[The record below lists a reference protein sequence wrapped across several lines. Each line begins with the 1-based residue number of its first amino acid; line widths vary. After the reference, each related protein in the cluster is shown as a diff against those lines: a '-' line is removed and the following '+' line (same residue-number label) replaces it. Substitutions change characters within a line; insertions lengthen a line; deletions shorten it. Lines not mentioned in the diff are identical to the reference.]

1 MTVAATTRKAGPY
14 EGNGTTKEF
23 SFSFKVFSAEDLFVA
38 KSSDEGEVELTY
50 GTDYSVRLNSDQDST
65 PGGTVVLNSA
75 LEDGVYLSVISQMS
89 YDQLAIFTNKG
100 GFYPETLNKCYDKLT
115 ILVQQLLEE
124 LSRSIK
130 VDITDTMSA
139 SELKEK
145 LLDAA
150 EQATVIAKQ
159 YAEQA
164 IASATSAQASAKK
177 AEEAVEGLEDKETEL
192 EAKLQAEAVTQK
204 ASVTAEGTKQLDLV
218 TTEGTKQLA
227 SIQEKVDYI
236 ETIAPAKEAVEKVAD
251 NIETIS
257 SLSSHADDLS
267 EIVEHIDEVHTVGQ
281 DLQGVNADSLD
292 LGNVADTPDK
302 VTTITDGYIKKV
314 AEHIDDCVHAV
325 GQNIDDVHT
334 VAASLDP
341 VNKVAEIVSIDYASI
356 FLNGV
361 D

>member
-23 SFSFKVFSAEDLFVA
+23 TFPFKVFSAEDLFVA
-38 KSSDEGEVELTY
+38 KSSDDGEVQLVY
-50 GTDYSVRLNSDQDST
+50 GTDYTVRLNSDQDTT
-65 PGGTVVLNSA
+65 PGGAVVLSSA
-75 LEDGVYLSVISQMS
+75 LADGVYLSVISQMS

-164 IASATSAQASAKK
+164 IASASSAQASAKK
-177 AEEAVEGLEDKETEL
+177 AEDAVEGLEDTEAEL

-204 ASVTAEGTKQLDLV
+204 ATVTAEGTKQTGLV
-218 TTEGTKQLA
+218 TDEGTKQLA

-236 ETIAPAKEAVEKVAD
+236 EKVAPSKAD
-251 NIETIS
+251 VETVADSIAS
-257 SLSSHADDLS
+257 VNAVAPHADDLG
-267 EIVEHIDEVHTVGQ
+267 EIAEHLDEVHVVGQ
-281 DLQGVNADSLD
+281 DLQGINASSLD
-292 LGNVADTPDK
+292 LGNVEDTPDP
-302 VTTITDGYIKKV
+302 VTTVVDGYIKKV
-314 AEHIDDCVHAV
+314 AEHIDDCVHPV
-325 GQNIDDVHT
+325 GQCIEDVHT
-334 VAASLDP
+334 VAASLSP
-341 VNKVAEIVSIDYASI
+341 VNKVAEIVSVDYESI